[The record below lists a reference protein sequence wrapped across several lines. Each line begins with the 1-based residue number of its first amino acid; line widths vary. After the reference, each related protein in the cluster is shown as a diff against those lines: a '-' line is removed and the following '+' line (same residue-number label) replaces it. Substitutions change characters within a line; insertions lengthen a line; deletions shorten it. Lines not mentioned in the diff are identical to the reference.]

1 MNANNY
7 DEISKWQKWAEICYS
22 INKCRSNEKS
32 CKIFRFKVL
41 LTLFNYWRLMGRCA
55 ADWRHSLHFGKF
67 QLHLRRVLARHCNA
81 TQVFQDFFSLKSNFW
96 FRYCIHHITS
106 GHTLW
111 KVQQNFYDLILNLVL
126 LEDWIPFP
134 CCSSSAGRSC
144 CSCCC
149 STKIRLTRPERE
161 ECLPPR

>member
-1 MNANNY
+1 LASSN
-7 DEISKWQKWAEICYS
+7 SICVVS
-22 INKCRSNEKS
+22 SRVIATRHKS
-32 CKIFRFKVL
+32 SKIFSAWNHIIWV
-41 LTLFNYWRLMGRCA
+41 
-55 ADWRHSLHFGKF
+55 
-67 QLHLRRVLARHCNA
+67 
-81 TQVFQDFFSLKSNFW
+81 
-96 FRYCIHHITS
+96 RYCIHHITS